1 MRYLRAVEVREA
13 FPISERIEAMVHL
26 RVERRPDADLTE
38 LLADRAGPDGQPFTP
53 FKSVGVAA

>member
-53 FKSVGVAA
+53 FR